1 MRLLGFSPVNTKL
14 FVMSKQNILIL
25 SALGGAA
32 LGIILANFLTT
43 EKGRQLLT
51 NAGQALK
58 DLSGQATELAKQNIG
73 EVIQETK
80 NTLGNVVKDKIAEKV
95 TR

>member
-1 MRLLGFSPVNTKL
+1 
-14 FVMSKQNILIL
+14 MSKQNILIL
-25 SALGGAA
+25 SALGGAV

-43 EKGRQLLT
+43 EKGRQLLAT
-51 NAGQALK
+51 AGQTLK
-58 DLSGQATELAKQNIG
+58 DLSGQATQLAKQNVG
-73 EVIQETK
+73 EIVQEAK